1 MCVCVYIAYIEV
13 CTWVVCLVPLYDRYV
28 THTRSLVSTHL
39 PLDTQHVADVSCVL
53 YFDDIHSTQ
62 IDALYIHPWTDIQTH
77 SQYNGTVL
85 HLTDW
90 TGLGTGLGDNNV
102 EWFFILFVR
111 QTTHHSAGIK
121 TRMLYAN
128 GIESVF
134 VTKASI
140 SWYLA
145 LTGRRFKN
153 IK

>member
-1 MCVCVYIAYIEV
+1 MGRLLSTVIWQIHH
-13 CTWVVCLVPLYDRYV
+13 
-28 THTRSLVSTHL
+28 THTLTGKYALAVR
-39 PLDTQHVADVSCVL
+39 
-53 YFDDIHSTQ
+53 HSTCCRRFVCS
-62 IDALYIHPWTDIQTH
+62 ILWWYSFDTNRCSLHSSMDRHTDALIVQQN
-77 SQYNGTVL
+77 SVAF
-85 HLTDW
+85 DW
-90 TGLGTGLGDNNV
+90 LDWTGLGDNNV